1 LTTKARIMNHYE
13 IEREVTS
20 YFVSLVDTVGYDR
33 ADLMFEEAGLNL
45 DDEKDIRA
53 IEIARRLTLG
63 GDDD

>member
-1 LTTKARIMNHYE
+1 MNHYE